1 MIEEYRKHEQERAAQ
16 NIPPLPLTAD
26 QTSDLVELLK
36 EDHSES
42 DFLMELLTQRLSLIH
57 ISEPTRRS

>member
-36 EDHSES
+36 EDHSEAE
-42 DFLMELLTQRLSLIH
+42 FLMELLTKGS
-57 ISEPTRRS
+57 SWS

>member
-26 QTSDLVELLK
+26 QTSELVELLK
-36 EDHSES
+36 EKKYSEII
-42 DFLMELLTQRLSLIH
+42 FQINL
-57 ISEPTRRS
+57 